1 MVRIKQKKQKF
12 FGVHSIVSA
21 LKISDNKIGNITI
34 HKVKIKHL
42 CGIFVVLFT
51 LKLRNFIL
59 KEVHQV
65 LLNLIIRLSGVDI
78 KSAIKHTTKILCVY
92 FLTGAMQITDQHKC
106 CVNLRFNVLKSSICL
121 AACCVLSSG
130 LNIPN
135 CFSHISFST
144 IVNTVAYFT
153 SRV

>member
-51 LKLRNFIL
+51 LKLCNSIL
-59 KEVHQV
+59 KEV
-65 LLNLIIRLSGVDI
+65 IKSYSIWSSRVDM
-78 KSAIKHTTKILCVY
+78 KSAIKHTSKV
-92 FLTGAMQITDQHKC
+92 LTGQHKC
-106 CVNLRFNVLKSSICL
+106 CVKLLFNVLKSSICL
-121 AACCVLSSG
+121 TACCVLSSG
-130 LNIPN
+130 FNIPN
-135 CFSHISFST
+135 CFSHISFSA